1 MDSAITE
8 GAIVTETEIRFMR
21 AHEGHLGFLV
31 IVAMK
36 HPETGAPSVERRYRC
51 ETCDVEVKAEV
62 AA

>member
-1 MDSAITE
+1 M
-8 GAIVTETEIRFMR
+8 TETEIRFMR

-36 HPETGAPSVERRYRC
+36 HPETGAPFVERRYRC
-51 ETCDVEVKAEV
+51 DTCDVELKANV